1 MQVCHLPW
9 FMCMYI
15 WSYFLPIP
23 EVDSLSS
30 CLWAYLQPAWYS
42 ITCLSYSE
50 YNGTN
55 AQMLHFQS
63 MERAFVPA
71 CGDED
76 SCFCCWIDHAGL
88 CFGYQKMGWCLCCFL
103 RIVLSHSALGNFIWV
118 WLFAVFMI
126 LRILIGV
133 SGVTEVCGVVFM
145 YLQCVKLI
153 CWL

>member
-15 WSYFLPIP
+15 WSYFFPIA

-76 SCFCCWIDHAGL
+76 SWFCCWIDHAGL

-103 RIVLSHSALGNFIWV
+103 RMCPLSFCTWKFYLSVTVCSVYDSENPDRSKWCYRSV
-118 WLFAVFMI
+118 WGGFHVPPM
-126 LRILIGV
+126 
-133 SGVTEVCGVVFM
+133 C
-145 YLQCVKLI
+145 
-153 CWL
+153 